1 MRRGRS
7 NQASSPQTMPVMT
20 VMPSSTAEK
29 SRRSASSRRSTA
41 AMISTGSAVYSSVIS
56 VLSRTTWGPESSA
69 RRGRRNQS
77 STMQMR
83 VTGRASQES
92 TTTSGIRVCSME
104 VLYLLRPICRTAR
117 KASCGIS
124 TEPTCFMR
132 FLPSFCFSS
141 SLRLRL
147 MSPP

>member
-1 MRRGRS
+1 
-7 NQASSPQTMPVMT
+7 
-20 VMPSSTAEK
+20 
-29 SRRSASSRRSTA
+29 
-41 AMISTGSAVYSSVIS
+41 MISTGSAVYSSVMS

-77 STMQMR
+77 STMQTIL
-83 VTGRASQES
+83 TGRASQER
-92 TTTSGIRVCSME
+92 TTMSGIRVCSMRT
-104 VLYLLRPICRTAR
+104 LYLLRPICRTAR

-124 TEPTCFMR
+124 TWPTCFMR

-141 SLRLRL
+141 SFFLRL